1 MKIAIEAQRIFR
13 KKKGG
18 MDVVAVE
25 TIKHLQKID
34 KENEYIIYAAPGDE
48 KNYTISET
56 SNFKI
61 KFFKGFTYADWEQV
75 WLPLQLLKDKP
86 DILHCTSNTAPL
98 IGSVPKVVTVHD
110 IIYLEKK
117 CWPVNSNLYQRFGN
131 YYRSWVVPQVIKN
144 AEQIVTVSQFEKKNI
159 SSYFSLDEWKVKV
172 ISNAANE
179 NFKRVEEKGLLDKV
193 RRKYILPAQYI
204 LFLGNTEPRKNMRNL
219 IKAYAIL
226 LKNNSKAPDLVI
238 TNISKD
244 VLSKILSE
252 INLVDIINKISLVG
266 YVDCE
271 DLPALYSLAEFFI
284 YPSLREGFGLPLLE
298 SMACGTPVITSSVSS
313 MPEIAGEA
321 ALLAD
326 PNNPESISDAMFT
339 YLTNSSVKQEMIRL
353 GYDRSLEFTWLQSAK
368 NLLEVYYSL
377 YEFKKASVL
386 KVQYG

>member
-1 MKIAIEAQRIFR
+1 MKIAIEAQRVFR

-18 MDVVAVE
+18 MDVVALE

-34 KENEYIIYAAPGDE
+34 KENEYIIYAAPGDD
-48 KNYTISET
+48 KSYAIQET

-61 KFFKGFTYADWEQV
+61 KILKGFTYADWEQV

-110 IIYLEKK
+110 IIYLEKR

-131 YYRSWVVPQVIKN
+131 YYRSWVVPQVIRN
-144 AEQIVTVSQFEKKNI
+144 AAQIITVSVFEKKNI

-172 ISNAANE
+172 VPNAANE
-179 NFKRVEEKGLLDKV
+179 SFTRVADKESLDKV
-193 RRKYILPAQYI
+193 RKKYTLPSDYI

-219 IKAYAIL
+219 IKSYSLL
-226 LKNNSKAPDLVI
+226 LKKYSDAPDLVV
-238 TNISKD
+238 TNISEEI
-244 VLSKILSE
+244 LSSILSE
-252 INLVDIINKISLVG
+252 IDRLSIRNKICLVG
-266 YVDCE
+266 YVDFE

-326 PNNPESISDAMFT
+326 PNNPESISEAMLS
-339 YLTNSSVKQEMIRL
+339 YLTNVSLKHEKIQL
-353 GYDRSLEFTWLQSAK
+353 GYQRCKEYTWLQSAK
-368 NLLEVYYSL
+368 NILEVYHSL
-377 YEFKKASVL
+377 HEFKKAAVL